1 MHSIDGQEAHQRAAR
16 EPQKKLRADNDREP
30 LVSAAREKVQPK
42 FGASQGRISIL
53 ACLISCLP
61 DSSSSRVADRC
72 ARDQRLY
79 GSAVIPES

>member
-1 MHSIDGQEAHQRAAR
+1 MGKKLQRAAR

-61 DSSSSRVADRC
+61 DSLHHPAWPTGAPATS
-72 ARDQRLY
+72 LY